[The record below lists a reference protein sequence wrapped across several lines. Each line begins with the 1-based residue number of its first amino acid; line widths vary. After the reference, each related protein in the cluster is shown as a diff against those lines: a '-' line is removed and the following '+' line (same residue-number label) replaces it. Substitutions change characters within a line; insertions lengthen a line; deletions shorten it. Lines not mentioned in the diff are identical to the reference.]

1 MIWQNVS
8 LLCRFTRNT
17 CNKSYISE
25 RWAHIL
31 LQNDMDVWGMLAM
44 CLNFFY
50 IFLLVAVVAVI
61 GLCVL
66 VSSVLLVSL
75 ILCQRKRTRRR
86 KNKKNGRLT
95 GEGRTAVPALR
106 YLVSRLNSLIDTWR
120 AILCFKHSSVVI
132 GTGHQHEETELQL
145 QGLSTRGNIADF
157 WSTISYT

>member
-1 MIWQNVS
+1 MCPFFADSPEIRVTSLIFQKGGLIYFCKMIWMYEVCQPCV
-8 LLCRFTRNT
+8 L
-17 CNKSYISE
+17 I
-25 RWAHIL
+25 
-31 LQNDMDVWGMLAM
+31 
-44 CLNFFY
+44 FFN

-120 AILCFKHSSVVI
+120 AILCFKRSSVVI